1 MITIFK
7 CLIYPCIFKEK
18 RMNKNY
24 DYIIVGAGSA
34 GCAVAN
40 RLSENSE
47 NRVLLIEAGRASH
60 PVTRLPA
67 SFALL
72 IDNPLANWRYRSE
85 PEESTGNRA
94 IPIPRG
100 KLLGGSSAINGLV
113 YVRGNKLD
121 YDTWAQMGNTGWS
134 YDDVLPFFKKMENYQ
149 GELTE
154 VRGGDGPLKV
164 SEVTDRNPIYD
175 GLFKSAEA
183 NDIPVNKDYNGDDQE
198 GMSYTQTTIYKGER
212 MSAKVAYLSPI
223 KSRKNLTI
231 ITNSLVTKLL
241 FKGKQCVGAEVK
253 NKSKLIQFNASKEVV
268 LCGGA
273 INSPQVL
280 ELSGIGD
287 RTILEEKG
295 IQLVHELK
303 GVGENLRDHLGP
315 RLVYNITKPG
325 IAYNDKA
332 RGVNLI
338 KQVLKYVFKRDGFLT
353 LPSAPVIGF
362 FKTRKELSAPDVQV
376 HFIPY
381 KVVLN
386 NGKRTLG
393 KEPGITCTVNQNL
406 PESKGSIHIKS
417 SNPEEYPSI
426 KYNFLSSQLDR
437 DTLVAGVKLIRKLMQ
452 SESMKEFCDDEIQP
466 GYEFSSDEQ
475 ILEFIKNKA
484 ETLYHPSGTCKMG
497 FDQNAVVDK
506 NLKVH
511 GIKGLRIADAS
522 IMPTLVSGNTN
533 AVCMM
538 IGERCADFIIN
549 S

>member
-1 MITIFK
+1 
-7 CLIYPCIFKEK
+7 LILEELIMKKDF
-18 RMNKNY
+18 
-24 DYIIVGAGSA
+24 DYIVVGAGSA

-40 RLSENSE
+40 RLSKNPENK
-47 NRVLLIEAGRASH
+47 VLLIEAGRASH

-183 NDIPVNKDYNGDDQE
+183 NNIPVNKDYNGDDQE

-212 MSAKVAYLSPI
+212 MSAKIAYLSPI

-241 FKGKQCVGAEVK
+241 MKGKQCIGAEVK
-253 NKSKLIQFNASKEVV
+253 NKNKLIEFNAAKEVV

-287 RTILEEKG
+287 RSILEEKG
-295 IQLVHELK
+295 IKLVHELK

-393 KEPGITCTVNQNL
+393 KQPGITCTVNQNL

-417 SNPEEYPSI
+417 ANPEEYPSI

-437 DTLVAGVKLIRKLMQ
+437 DTLIAGVKLIRKLMQ
-452 SESMKEFCDDEIQP
+452 SEPMKEFCDDEIQP
-466 GYEFSSDEQ
+466 GYEFSSDAQ
-475 ILEFIKNKA
+475 ILDFVKNKA

-497 FDQNAVVDK
+497 FDENAVVDK

-522 IMPTLVSGNTN
+522 IMPTLISGNTN
-533 AVCMM
+533 AACMM

>member
-1 MITIFK
+1 
-7 CLIYPCIFKEK
+7 
-18 RMNKNY
+18 MNNNY

-40 RLSENSE
+40 RLSENHQ
-47 NRVLLIEAGRASH
+47 NNVLLIEAGRASH

-85 PEESTGNRA
+85 PEESTGNRE
-94 IPIPRG
+94 IPVPRG

-134 YDDVLPFFKKMENYQ
+134 YDDVLPFFKKLENYQ
-149 GELTE
+149 GELSAI
-154 VRGGDGPLKV
+154 RGGDGPLKV

-175 GLFKSAEA
+175 GLFKAAEE
-183 NDIPVNKDYNGDDQE
+183 NKIPVNKDYNGDDQE
-198 GMSYTQTTIYKGER
+198 GISYTQTTIYKGER
-212 MSAKVAYLSPI
+212 MSAKIAYLSPI

-231 ITNSLVTKLL
+231 ITDSLVTRLL
-241 FKGKQCVGAEVK
+241 FEGKQCVGAEVK
-253 NKSKLIQFNASKEVV
+253 NKNKIIQYSAAKEVI

-287 RTILEEKG
+287 RSILESKG
-295 IQLVHELK
+295 IELIHELK
-303 GVGENLRDHLGP
+303 GVGENLRDHLAP

-338 KQVLKYVFKRDGFLT
+338 KQVFKYVFQRDGFLT

-362 FKTRKELSAPDVQV
+362 FKTRKELAAPDIQV

-381 KVVLN
+381 KVVLKD
-386 NGKRTLG
+386 GKRTLG

-417 SNPEEYPSI
+417 NDPEEFPSI
-426 KYNFLSSQLDR
+426 KYNFLSSQLDK
-437 DTLVAGVKLIRKLMQ
+437 DTLVAGVKLIRNLMKT
-452 SESMKEFCDDEIQP
+452 ESMKEFVNDEIQP
-466 GYEFSSDEQ
+466 GFEISTDED

-484 ETLYHPSGTCKMG
+484 ETVYHPSGTCKMG

-511 GIKGLRIADAS
+511 GIKGLRVADAS

>member
-7 CLIYPCIFKEK
+7 CLICRYIAKEK

-426 KYNFLSSQLDR
+426 KYNFLSNQLDR

>member
-1 MITIFK
+1 
-7 CLIYPCIFKEK
+7 
-18 RMNKNY
+18 MNNNY

-40 RLSENSE
+40 RLSENPQH
-47 NRVLLIEAGRASH
+47 NVLLIEAGRASH

-85 PEESTGNRA
+85 PEESTGNRE
-94 IPIPRG
+94 IPVPRG

-149 GELTE
+149 GELSE
-154 VRGGDGPLKV
+154 IRGGDGPLKV

-175 GLFKSAEA
+175 GLFKAAEE
-183 NDIPVNKDYNGDDQE
+183 NKIPVNKDYNGDDQE
-198 GMSYTQTTIYKGER
+198 GISYTQTTIYKGER
-212 MSAKVAYLSPI
+212 MSAKIAYLSPI

-231 ITNSLVTKLL
+231 VTDSLVTRLL
-241 FKGKQCVGAEVK
+241 FEGKQCVGAEVK
-253 NKSKLIQFNASKEVV
+253 NKNKIIEYSAAKEVI

-280 ELSGIGD
+280 ELSGIGN
-287 RTILEEKG
+287 RSILESKG
-295 IQLVHELK
+295 IELIHELK
-303 GVGENLRDHLGP
+303 GVGENLRDHLAP

-338 KQVLKYVFKRDGFLT
+338 KQVFKYVFQRDGFLT

-362 FKTRKELSAPDVQV
+362 FKTRKELAAPDIQV

-381 KVVLN
+381 KVVLKD
-386 NGKRTLG
+386 GKRTLG

-417 SNPEEYPSI
+417 NDPEEFPSI
-426 KYNFLSSQLDR
+426 KYNFLSSQLDK
-437 DTLVAGVKLIRKLMQ
+437 DTLVAGVKLIRNLMKT
-452 SESMKEFCDDEIQP
+452 ESMKEFVNDEIQP
-466 GYEFSSDEQ
+466 GFEISTDDD

-484 ETLYHPSGTCKMG
+484 ETVYHPSGTCKMG

-511 GIKGLRIADAS
+511 GIKGLRVADAS

>member
-7 CLIYPCIFKEK
+7 CLICPCIFKEK

-241 FKGKQCVGAEVK
+241 FNGKQCVGAEVK

-437 DTLVAGVKLIRKLMQ
+437 DTLIAGVKLIRKLMQ

>member
-1 MITIFK
+1 
-7 CLIYPCIFKEK
+7 
-18 RMNKNY
+18 MNNNY

-40 RLSENSE
+40 RLSENPQH
-47 NRVLLIEAGRASH
+47 NVLLIEAGRASH

-85 PEESTGNRA
+85 PEESTGNRE
-94 IPIPRG
+94 IPVPRG

-149 GELTE
+149 GELSE
-154 VRGGDGPLKV
+154 IRGGDGPLKV

-175 GLFKSAEA
+175 GLFKAAEE
-183 NDIPVNKDYNGDDQE
+183 NKIPVNKDYNGGDQE
-198 GMSYTQTTIYKGER
+198 GISYTQTTIYKGER
-212 MSAKVAYLSPI
+212 MSAKIAYLSPI

-231 ITNSLVTKLL
+231 VTDSLVTRLL
-241 FKGKQCVGAEVK
+241 FEGKQCVGAEVK
-253 NKSKLIQFNASKEVV
+253 NKNKIIEYSAAKEVI

-287 RTILEEKG
+287 RSILESKG
-295 IQLVHELK
+295 IELIHELK
-303 GVGENLRDHLGP
+303 GVGENLRDHLAP

-338 KQVLKYVFKRDGFLT
+338 KQVFKYVFQRDGFLT

-362 FKTRKELSAPDVQV
+362 FKTRKELAAPDIQV

-381 KVVLN
+381 KVVLKD
-386 NGKRTLG
+386 GKRTLG

-417 SNPEEYPSI
+417 NDPEEFPSI
-426 KYNFLSSQLDR
+426 KYNFLSSQLDK
-437 DTLVAGVKLIRKLMQ
+437 DTLVAGVKLIRNLMKT
-452 SESMKEFCDDEIQP
+452 ESMKEFVNDEIQP
-466 GYEFSSDEQ
+466 GFEISTDDD

-484 ETLYHPSGTCKMG
+484 ETVYHPSGTCKMG

-511 GIKGLRIADAS
+511 GIKGLRVADAS

>member
-7 CLIYPCIFKEK
+7 CLICPCIFKEK

-24 DYIIVGAGSA
+24 NYIIVGAGSA

-241 FKGKQCVGAEVK
+241 FNGKQCVGAEVK

-437 DTLVAGVKLIRKLMQ
+437 DTLIAGVKLIRKLMQ

>member
-1 MITIFK
+1 
-7 CLIYPCIFKEK
+7 
-18 RMNKNY
+18 
-24 DYIIVGAGSA
+24 
-34 GCAVAN
+34 
-40 RLSENSE
+40 
-47 NRVLLIEAGRASH
+47 
-60 PVTRLPA
+60 
-67 SFALL
+67 
-72 IDNPLANWRYRSE
+72 
-85 PEESTGNRA
+85 
-94 IPIPRG
+94 
-100 KLLGGSSAINGLV
+100 
-113 YVRGNKLD
+113 
-121 YDTWAQMGNTGWS
+121 
-134 YDDVLPFFKKMENYQ
+134 
-149 GELTE
+149 
-154 VRGGDGPLKV
+154 
-164 SEVTDRNPIYD
+164 
-175 GLFKSAEA
+175 
-183 NDIPVNKDYNGDDQE
+183 
-198 GMSYTQTTIYKGER
+198 
-212 MSAKVAYLSPI
+212 LSPI

-231 ITNSLVTKLL
+231 ITDSLVTRLL
-241 FKGKQCVGAEVK
+241 FEGKQCVGAEVK
-253 NKSKLIQFNASKEVV
+253 NKNKIIQYSAAKEVI

-287 RTILEEKG
+287 RSILESKG
-295 IQLVHELK
+295 IELIHELK
-303 GVGENLRDHLGP
+303 GVGENLRDHLAP

-338 KQVLKYVFKRDGFLT
+338 KQVFKYVFQRDGFLT

-362 FKTRKELSAPDVQV
+362 FKTRKELAAPDIQV

-381 KVVLN
+381 KVVLKD
-386 NGKRTLG
+386 GKRTLG

-417 SNPEEYPSI
+417 NDPEEFPSI
-426 KYNFLSSQLDR
+426 KYNFLSSQLDK
-437 DTLVAGVKLIRKLMQ
+437 DTLVAGVKLIRNLMKT
-452 SESMKEFCDDEIQP
+452 ESMKEFVNDEIQP
-466 GYEFSSDEQ
+466 GFEISTDDD

-484 ETLYHPSGTCKMG
+484 ETVYHPSGTCKMG

-511 GIKGLRIADAS
+511 GIKGLRVADAS

>member
-7 CLIYPCIFKEK
+7 CLICPCIFKEK

-437 DTLVAGVKLIRKLMQ
+437 DTLIAGVKLIRKLMQ

>member
-1 MITIFK
+1 
-7 CLIYPCIFKEK
+7 
-18 RMNKNY
+18 MNNNY

-40 RLSENSE
+40 RLSKNHQ
-47 NRVLLIEAGRASH
+47 NNVLLIEAGRASH

-85 PEESTGNRA
+85 PEESTGNRE
-94 IPIPRG
+94 IPVPRG

-149 GELTE
+149 GELSE
-154 VRGGDGPLKV
+154 IRGGDGPLKV

-175 GLFKSAEA
+175 GLFKAAEE
-183 NDIPVNKDYNGDDQE
+183 NKIPVNKDYNGDDQE
-198 GMSYTQTTIYKGER
+198 GISYTQTTIYKGER
-212 MSAKVAYLSPI
+212 MSAKIAYLSPI

-231 ITNSLVTKLL
+231 VTDSLVTRLL
-241 FKGKQCVGAEVK
+241 FEGKQCVGVEVK
-253 NKSKLIQFNASKEVV
+253 NKNKIIEYSAAKEVI

-287 RTILEEKG
+287 RSILESKG
-295 IQLVHELK
+295 IELIHELK
-303 GVGENLRDHLGP
+303 GVGENLRDHLAP

-338 KQVLKYVFKRDGFLT
+338 KQVFKYVFQRDGFLT

-362 FKTRKELSAPDVQV
+362 FKTRKELAAPDIQV

-381 KVVLN
+381 KVVLKD
-386 NGKRTLG
+386 GKRTLG

-417 SNPEEYPSI
+417 NDPEEFPSI
-426 KYNFLSSQLDR
+426 KYNFLSSQLDK
-437 DTLVAGVKLIRKLMQ
+437 DTLVAGVKLIRNLMKT
-452 SESMKEFCDDEIQP
+452 ESMKEFVNDEIQP
-466 GYEFSSDEQ
+466 GFEISTDDD

-484 ETLYHPSGTCKMG
+484 ETVYHPSGTCKMG

-511 GIKGLRIADAS
+511 GIKGLRVADAS

>member
-1 MITIFK
+1 
-7 CLIYPCIFKEK
+7 
-18 RMNKNY
+18 MNNNY

-40 RLSENSE
+40 RLSENHQ
-47 NRVLLIEAGRASH
+47 NNVLLIEAGRASH

-85 PEESTGNRA
+85 PEESTGNRE
-94 IPIPRG
+94 IPVPRG

-134 YDDVLPFFKKMENYQ
+134 YDDVLPFFKKLENYQ
-149 GELTE
+149 GELSE
-154 VRGGDGPLKV
+154 IRGGDGPLKV

-175 GLFKSAEA
+175 GLFKAAEE
-183 NDIPVNKDYNGDDQE
+183 NKIPVNKDYNGDDQE
-198 GMSYTQTTIYKGER
+198 GISYTQTTIYKGER
-212 MSAKVAYLSPI
+212 MSAKIAYLSPI

-231 ITNSLVTKLL
+231 ITDSLVTRLL
-241 FKGKQCVGAEVK
+241 FEGKQCVGAEVK
-253 NKSKLIQFNASKEVV
+253 NKNKIIQYSAAKEVI

-287 RTILEEKG
+287 RSILESKG
-295 IQLVHELK
+295 IELIHELK
-303 GVGENLRDHLGP
+303 GVGENLRDHLAP

-338 KQVLKYVFKRDGFLT
+338 KQVFKYVFQRDGFLT

-362 FKTRKELSAPDVQV
+362 FKTRKELAAPDIQV

-381 KVVLN
+381 KVVLKD
-386 NGKRTLG
+386 GKRTLG

-417 SNPEEYPSI
+417 NDPEEFPSI
-426 KYNFLSSQLDR
+426 KYNFLSSQLDK
-437 DTLVAGVKLIRKLMQ
+437 DTLVAGVKLIRNLMKT
-452 SESMKEFCDDEIQP
+452 ESMKEFVNDEIQP
-466 GYEFSSDEQ
+466 GFEISTDED

-484 ETLYHPSGTCKMG
+484 ETVYHPSGTCKMG

-511 GIKGLRIADAS
+511 GIKGLRVADAS

>member
-7 CLIYPCIFKEK
+7 CLICPCIFKEK

-426 KYNFLSSQLDR
+426 KYNFLSNQLDR
-437 DTLVAGVKLIRKLMQ
+437 DTLIAGVKLIRKLMQ

>member
-1 MITIFK
+1 
-7 CLIYPCIFKEK
+7 
-18 RMNKNY
+18 
-24 DYIIVGAGSA
+24 
-34 GCAVAN
+34 
-40 RLSENSE
+40 
-47 NRVLLIEAGRASH
+47 
-60 PVTRLPA
+60 
-67 SFALL
+67 
-72 IDNPLANWRYRSE
+72 
-85 PEESTGNRA
+85 
-94 IPIPRG
+94 
-100 KLLGGSSAINGLV
+100 
-113 YVRGNKLD
+113 
-121 YDTWAQMGNTGWS
+121 MGNTGWS

-149 GELTE
+149 GELSE
-154 VRGGDGPLKV
+154 IRGGDGPLKV

-175 GLFKSAEA
+175 GLFKAAEE
-183 NDIPVNKDYNGDDQE
+183 NKIPVNKDYNGDDQE
-198 GMSYTQTTIYKGER
+198 GISYTQTTIYKGER
-212 MSAKVAYLSPI
+212 MSAKIAYLSPI

-231 ITNSLVTKLL
+231 ITDSLVTRLL
-241 FKGKQCVGAEVK
+241 FEGKQCVGAEVK
-253 NKSKLIQFNASKEVV
+253 NKNKIIQYSAAKEVI

-287 RTILEEKG
+287 RSILESKG
-295 IQLVHELK
+295 IELIHELK
-303 GVGENLRDHLGP
+303 GVGENLRDHLAP

-338 KQVLKYVFKRDGFLT
+338 KQVFKYVFQRDGFLT

-362 FKTRKELSAPDVQV
+362 FKTRKELAAPDIQV

-381 KVVLN
+381 KVVLKD
-386 NGKRTLG
+386 GKRTLG

-417 SNPEEYPSI
+417 NDPEEFPSI
-426 KYNFLSSQLDR
+426 KYNFLSSQLDK
-437 DTLVAGVKLIRKLMQ
+437 DTLVAGVKFIRNLMKT
-452 SESMKEFCDDEIQP
+452 EPMKEFVNDEIQP
-466 GYEFSSDEQ
+466 GLEISTNDD

-484 ETLYHPSGTCKMG
+484 ETVYHPSGTCKMG
-497 FDQNAVVDK
+497 FDQSAVVDK

-511 GIKGLRIADAS
+511 GIKGLRVADAS

-549 S
+549 D

>member
-1 MITIFK
+1 
-7 CLIYPCIFKEK
+7 
-18 RMNKNY
+18 MNKSY

-40 RLSENSE
+40 RLSENPE
-47 NRVLLIEAGRASH
+47 NTVLLIEAGRASH

-85 PEESTGNRA
+85 PEESTGNRE

-100 KLLGGSSAINGLV
+100 KLLGGSSSINGLV

-149 GELTE
+149 GDNSEI
-154 VRGGDGPLKV
+154 RGSDGPLKV
-164 SEVTDRNPIYD
+164 SEVTDRNPIYE
-175 GLFKSAEA
+175 GLFKAAEE
-183 NDIPVNKDYNGDDQE
+183 NKIPLNKDYNGDEQE
-198 GMSYTQTTIYKGER
+198 GIAYTQTTIFKGER
-212 MSAKVAYLSPI
+212 MSAEVAYLRPI
-223 KSRKNLTI
+223 KSRKNLSTI
-231 ITNSLVTKLL
+231 TKSLVTKLL
-241 FKGKQCVGAEVK
+241 FNGKTCFGVEVKSKGK
-253 NKSKLIQFNASKEVV
+253 LIKFNCAKEVI

-280 ELSGIGD
+280 ELSGIGRRD
-287 RTILEEKG
+287 VLEEKG
-295 IQLVHELK
+295 IPVIHELE

-315 RLVYNITKPG
+315 RLVYHITKPG

-332 RGVNLI
+332 RGANLI
-338 KQVLKYVFKRDGFLT
+338 KQVFKYVFKRDGFLT

-362 FKTRKELSAPDVQV
+362 LKTRKELAAPDIQV

-381 KVVLN
+381 KVVLE
-386 NGKRTLG
+386 NGKRKLG

-417 SNPEEYPSI
+417 NNPEEYPSI
-426 KYNFLSSQLDR
+426 KYNFLSSQLDK

-452 SESMKEFCDDEIQP
+452 STHMKEFCDDEIQP
-466 GYEFSSDEQ
+466 GYQSSTDDD

-497 FDQNAVVDK
+497 FDQKSVVDK

-511 GIKGLRIADAS
+511 GVKGLRIADAS

-533 AVCMM
+533 AACMM
-538 IGERCADFIIN
+538 IGERCADFIAK

>member
-1 MITIFK
+1 
-7 CLIYPCIFKEK
+7 
-18 RMNKNY
+18 MNKNY

-40 RLSENSE
+40 RLSKNPQH
-47 NRVLLIEAGRASH
+47 NVLLIEAGRASH

-85 PEESTGNRA
+85 PEESTGNRE
-94 IPIPRG
+94 IPVPRG

-149 GELTE
+149 GELSE
-154 VRGGDGPLKV
+154 IRGGDGPLKV

-175 GLFKSAEA
+175 GLFKAAEE
-183 NDIPVNKDYNGDDQE
+183 NKIPVNKDYNGDDQE
-198 GMSYTQTTIYKGER
+198 GISYTQTTIYKGER
-212 MSAKVAYLSPI
+212 MSAKIAYLSPI

-231 ITNSLVTKLL
+231 ITDSLVTRLL
-241 FKGKQCVGAEVK
+241 FEGKQCVGAEVK
-253 NKSKLIQFNASKEVV
+253 NKNKIIQYSATKEVI

-287 RTILEEKG
+287 RSILESKG
-295 IQLVHELK
+295 IELIHELK
-303 GVGENLRDHLGP
+303 GIGENLRDHLAP

-338 KQVLKYVFKRDGFLT
+338 KQVFKYVFQRDGFLT

-362 FKTRKELSAPDVQV
+362 FKTRKELAAPDIQV

-381 KVVLN
+381 KVVLKD
-386 NGKRTLG
+386 GKRTLG

-417 SNPEEYPSI
+417 NDPEEFPSI
-426 KYNFLSSQLDR
+426 KYNFLSSQLDK
-437 DTLVAGVKLIRKLMQ
+437 DTLVAGVKFIRNLMKT
-452 SESMKEFCDDEIQP
+452 EPMKEFVNDEIQP
-466 GYEFSSDEQ
+466 GLEISTNDD

-484 ETLYHPSGTCKMG
+484 ETVYHPSGTCKMG
-497 FDQNAVVDK
+497 FDQSAVVDK

-511 GIKGLRIADAS
+511 GIKGLRVADAS

-549 S
+549 G

>member
-1 MITIFK
+1 
-7 CLIYPCIFKEK
+7 
-18 RMNKNY
+18 MNNNY

-40 RLSENSE
+40 RLSENPQH
-47 NRVLLIEAGRASH
+47 NVLLIEAGRASH

-85 PEESTGNRA
+85 PEESTGNRE
-94 IPIPRG
+94 IPVPRG

-134 YDDVLPFFKKMENYQ
+134 YDDVLPFFKKLENYQ
-149 GELTE
+149 GELSE
-154 VRGGDGPLKV
+154 IRGGDGPLKV

-175 GLFKSAEA
+175 GLFKAAEE
-183 NDIPVNKDYNGDDQE
+183 NKIPVNKDYNGDDQE
-198 GMSYTQTTIYKGER
+198 GISYTQTTIYKGER
-212 MSAKVAYLSPI
+212 MSAKIAYLSPI

-231 ITNSLVTKLL
+231 ITDSLVTRLL
-241 FKGKQCVGAEVK
+241 FEGKQCVGAEVK
-253 NKSKLIQFNASKEVV
+253 NKNKIIQYSAAKEVI

-287 RTILEEKG
+287 RSILESKG
-295 IQLVHELK
+295 IELIHELK
-303 GVGENLRDHLGP
+303 GVGENLRDHLAP

-338 KQVLKYVFKRDGFLT
+338 KQVFKYVFQRDGFLT

-362 FKTRKELSAPDVQV
+362 FKTRKELAAPDIQV

-381 KVVLN
+381 KVVLKD
-386 NGKRTLG
+386 GKRTLG

-417 SNPEEYPSI
+417 NDPEEFPSI
-426 KYNFLSSQLDR
+426 KYNFLSSQLDK
-437 DTLVAGVKLIRKLMQ
+437 DTLVAGVKLIRNLMKT
-452 SESMKEFCDDEIQP
+452 ESMKEFVNDEIQP
-466 GYEFSSDEQ
+466 GFEISTDDD

-484 ETLYHPSGTCKMG
+484 ETVYHPSGTCKMG

-511 GIKGLRIADAS
+511 GIKGLRVADAS

>member
-1 MITIFK
+1 MKTIF
-7 CLIYPCIFKEK
+7 
-18 RMNKNY
+18 
-24 DYIIVGAGSA
+24 DYIVVGAGSA

-40 RLSENSE
+40 RLSKDPN
-47 NRVLLIEAGRASH
+47 NQVLLIEAGRASH

-72 IDNPLANWRYRSE
+72 IDNPLANCRYRSE
-85 PEESTGNRA
+85 PEESTGNRK

-154 VRGGDGPLKV
+154 IRGGNGPLKI

-175 GLFKSAEA
+175 GLFKAAEEIK
-183 NDIPVNKDYNGDDQE
+183 IPVNKDYNGDSQE
-198 GMSYTQTTIYKGER
+198 GIGYTQTTIYKGER

-241 FKGKQCVGAEVK
+241 FEGKQCIGAEVK
-253 NKSKLIQFNASKEVV
+253 NNNKLIQYSAAKEVI

-273 INSPQVL
+273 INSPQIL
-280 ELSGIGD
+280 ELSGIGN
-287 RTILEEKG
+287 RSILEEKG
-295 IQLVHELK
+295 IQLIHE
-303 GVGENLRDHLGP
+303 VF
-315 RLVYNITKPG
+315 
-325 IAYNDKA
+325 
-332 RGVNLI
+332 
-338 KQVLKYVFKRDGFLT
+338 KYVFQRDGFLT

-362 FKTRKELSAPDVQV
+362 FKTRKELAVPDIQV

-406 PESKGSIHIKS
+406 PESKGSIHVKS
-417 SNPEEYPSI
+417 TNPEEYPSI
-426 KYNFLSSQLDR
+426 KYNFLSNQLDK
-437 DTLVAGVKLIRKLMQ
+437 DTLIAGVKLIRKLMD
-452 SESMKEFCDDEIQP
+452 SEPMKEFCDDEIQP
-466 GYEFSSDEQ
+466 GYKFSSDND

-497 FDQNAVVDK
+497 FDQESVVDK

-511 GIKGLRIADAS
+511 GLKGLRIADAS

-538 IGERCADFIIN
+538 IGERCADFILN

>member
-1 MITIFK
+1 
-7 CLIYPCIFKEK
+7 
-18 RMNKNY
+18 MNNNY

-34 GCAVAN
+34 GCPVAN
-40 RLSENSE
+40 RLSENPQ
-47 NRVLLIEAGRASH
+47 NNVLLIEAGRASH

-85 PEESTGNRA
+85 PEESTGNRE
-94 IPIPRG
+94 IPVPRG

-149 GELTE
+149 GELSE
-154 VRGGDGPLKV
+154 IRGGDGPLKV

-175 GLFKSAEA
+175 GLFKAAEE
-183 NDIPVNKDYNGDDQE
+183 NKIPVNKDYNGDDQE
-198 GMSYTQTTIYKGER
+198 GISYTQTTIYKGER
-212 MSAKVAYLSPI
+212 MSAKIAYLSPI

-231 ITNSLVTKLL
+231 ITDSLVTRLL
-241 FKGKQCVGAEVK
+241 FEGKQCVGAEVK
-253 NKSKLIQFNASKEVV
+253 NKNKIIQYSAAKEVI

-287 RTILEEKG
+287 RSILESKG
-295 IQLVHELK
+295 IELIHELK
-303 GVGENLRDHLGP
+303 GVGENLRDHLAP

-338 KQVLKYVFKRDGFLT
+338 KQVFKYVFQRDGFLP

-362 FKTRKELSAPDVQV
+362 FKTRKELAAPDIQV

-381 KVVLN
+381 KVVLKD
-386 NGKRTLG
+386 GKRTLG

-417 SNPEEYPSI
+417 NDPEEFPSI
-426 KYNFLSSQLDR
+426 KYNFLSSQLDK
-437 DTLVAGVKLIRKLMQ
+437 DTLVAGVKLIRNLMKTV
-452 SESMKEFCDDEIQP
+452 SMKEFVNDEIQP
-466 GYEFSSDEQ
+466 GFEISTDDD

-484 ETLYHPSGTCKMG
+484 ETVYHPSGTCKMG

-511 GIKGLRIADAS
+511 GIKGLRVADAS

-549 S
+549 G

>member
-1 MITIFK
+1 MK
-7 CLIYPCIFKEK
+7 YKWLIYPSRSKERK
-18 RMNKNY
+18 MNNNY

-40 RLSENSE
+40 RLSENPQ
-47 NRVLLIEAGRASH
+47 NNVLLIEAGRASH

-85 PEESTGNRA
+85 PEESTGDRE

-149 GELTE
+149 GELSE
-154 VRGGDGPLKV
+154 IRGGDGPLKV

-175 GLFKSAEA
+175 GLFKAAEE
-183 NDIPVNKDYNGDDQE
+183 NNIPVNKDYNGDDQE
-198 GMSYTQTTIYKGER
+198 GISYTQTTIYKGER

-231 ITNSLVTKLL
+231 ITNSLVTRLL
-241 FKGKQCVGAEVK
+241 FEGKQCVGAEVK
-253 NKSKLIQFNASKEVV
+253 NKNKKIQYSAAKEVV

-280 ELSGIGD
+280 ELSGIGE
-287 RTILEEKG
+287 RSILESKG
-295 IQLVHELK
+295 IELIHELK

-338 KQVLKYVFKRDGFLT
+338 KQVFKYVFQRDGFLT

-362 FKTRKELSAPDVQV
+362 FKTRKELAVPDIQV

-417 SNPEEYPSI
+417 TNPEEYPSI
-426 KYNFLSSQLDR
+426 KYNFLSNQLDK
-437 DTLVAGVKLIRKLMQ
+437 DTLIAGVKLIRKLMQ
-452 SESMKEFCDDEIQP
+452 SEAMKEFCDNEIQP
-466 GYEFSSDEQ
+466 GYEFSSDDH
-475 ILEFIKNKA
+475 ILDFIKNKA

-511 GIKGLRIADAS
+511 GIKGLRVADAS

-549 S
+549 G